1 MVETSI
7 TDTPSPGLRPAS
19 RRLPPSIT
27 PGNRRG
33 LLATWKWPLLAV
45 AGLAAVAAYWSLRDG
60 ESVSYR
66 TTAAERGTVRVAI
79 AATGKL
85 SALSTVEVGAQ
96 VSGQVLSVEVDYND
110 RVTAGQA
117 IAHIDPANF
126 RSRLDQVQ
134 AELTSALANL
144 ESARANLGEAQA
156 TLRNAEANFQRA
168 ESIWERK
175 LISRADYDATVAA
188 RDQAQARVA
197 STTASIR
204 VAQSQVEQRR
214 AAVQNAQLDLDYTT
228 IRSPVDGVVLL
239 RSVEPGQ
246 TVASSFQ
253 TPVLFSIAEDLGKMQ
268 IELTVDES
276 DVGQIRAGQEVRFNV
291 DAFPGR
297 DFAGSVRQ
305 VRLAATETSTV
316 VTYPV
321 IVDVD
326 NRDGL
331 LLPGMTAN
339 TEVLVSE
346 RADVLRLANAA
357 LRYRPADAAASTSS
371 SGMAA
376 GGPPSAEMIARF
388 RAQAEQQQR
397 ELADR
402 LQLNEAQR
410 QQLTEAMSGMRQRM
424 MSGGGGA
431 QAGGGQGSGLSED
444 ARRRRAAE
452 AMATALQPL
461 RADLSSEQQALL
473 DQELALMANS
483 RRSQVW
489 VLRNGTAVETPVRIG
504 LADSS
509 FSEILSGLAE
519 GDQVVTGV
527 ERGG

>member
-1 MVETSI
+1 M
-7 TDTPSPGLRPAS
+7 TPGS
-19 RRLPPSIT
+19 RRS
-27 PGNRRG
+27 
-33 LLATWKWPLLAV
+33 LLATWKWPLLA
-45 AGLAAVAAYWSLRDG
+45 LAALMVVAAYWSMRGG

-276 DVGQIRAGQEVRFNV
+276 DVGQIRAGQDVRFNV

-297 DFAGSVRQ
+297 DFAGTVRQ

-357 LRYRPADAAASTSS
+357 LRYRPADAAAAS
-371 SGMAA
+371 SGTGPA

-424 MSGGGGA
+424 MSGGGGT
-431 QAGGGQGSGLSED
+431 QSGGGQGSGLSED

-461 RADLSSEQQALL
+461 RAGLSTEQQMLL
-473 DQELALMANS
+473 DEELALMANS

-489 VLRNGTAVETPVRIG
+489 VLRNGQAVETSVRIG

>member
-1 MVETSI
+1 MMVDSI
-7 TDTPSPGLRPAS
+7 TTATPTSGLRPAS
-19 RRLPPSIT
+19 RRLPPSLD
-27 PGNRRG
+27 PGGSRRG
-33 LLATWKWPLLAV
+33 FLARWKWPLLAV
-45 AGLAAVAAYWSLRDG
+45 AALAVAVIAWTMRGGD
-60 ESVSYR
+60 SVSYR

-85 SALSTVEVGAQ
+85 SALSTVEIGAQ
-96 VSGQVLSVEVDYND
+96 VSGQVLTVEVDYND
-110 RVTAGQA
+110 QVTAGQA

-134 AELTSALANL
+134 AELTSSLANL

-168 ESIWERK
+168 ESIFERK

-188 RDQAQARVA
+188 RDQALARVA
-197 STTASIR
+197 SASASIR

-276 DVGQIRAGQEVRFNV
+276 DVGQIRAGQDVRFTV

-297 DFAGSVRQ
+297 DFAGKVRQ

-346 RADVLRLANAA
+346 RTDVLRLANAA
-357 LRYRPADAAASTSS
+357 LRYRPANAPASANT
-371 SGMAA
+371 GTAT

-397 ELADR
+397 ELANR

-410 QQLTEAMSGMRQRM
+410 QQLAEAMSGMRQRT
-424 MSGGGGA
+424 MSGGAQGA
-431 QAGGGQGSGLSED
+431 GGQGSGLSED
-444 ARRRRAAE
+444 VRRRRAAE
-452 AMATALQPL
+452 AMASALQPL
-461 RADLSSEQQALL
+461 RADLGSEQQALL

-489 VLRNGTAVETPVRIG
+489 VLRGGIVVETPVRIG
-504 LADSS
+504 LADASY
-509 FSEILSGLAE
+509 SEILSGLAE